1 MIAERSIEKYE
12 NCLSELVLTS
22 VVPVLFSREPNHHQA
37 VIEQNRKNFTMN

>member
-22 VVPVLFSREPNHHQA
+22 VVPVLFFSEPNHHQ
-37 VIEQNRKNFTMN
+37 VVMEQNRKNFIMN